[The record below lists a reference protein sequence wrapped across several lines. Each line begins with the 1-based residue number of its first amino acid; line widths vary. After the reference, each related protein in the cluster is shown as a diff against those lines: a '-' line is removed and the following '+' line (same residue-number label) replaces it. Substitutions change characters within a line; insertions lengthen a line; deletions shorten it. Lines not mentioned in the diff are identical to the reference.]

1 MKKRVSQETKNKIGR
16 GVKTHYDKKGRK
28 KKIGLAVGVAG
39 LAGAGL
45 GLMALKKRGLKP
57 KLGTPQNP
65 YVERAKIPGLPD
77 KVSKS
82 TNQARRGFT
91 DTLGRVFKKGR
102 FLPKGVSDIGLVKK
116 GKRPIDA
123 TKQVG
128 RSQEALSKISVDASN
143 TQASDKWLT
152 IDVESKR
159 FSRLV
164 PYTVN
169 FNKEELIY
177 TVPTY
182 TQSLVKDSISRINF
196 AKEEKVKSYTT
207 KKGKRVRA
215 FGRKVERKLAESG
228 IKTKEL
234 DRKEKTG
241 RTIGTLLA
249 GGALLGGAAYIGR
262 KSLMKNKPEI
272 LEAVDKMTLIPKKK
286 RTLSTAEDLKDF
298 LKNGRKTPIDITNDQ
313 IRSNL
318 EKTLMGE
325 KVIGPSTKSLG
336 RKLARQKLKNDIGR
350 EAKRS
355 LVYIGEGISKPS
367 PFVGLT
373 LLAAGTSAGGSL
385 GAKIGK
391 EKYFK
396 DKGKKK
402 K

>member
-1 MKKRVSQETKNKIGR
+1 M
-16 GVKTHYDKKGRK
+16 
-28 KKIGLAVGVAG
+28 
-39 LAGAGL
+39 
-45 GLMALKKRGLKP
+45 
-57 KLGTPQNP
+57 TPT
-65 YVERAKIPGLPD
+65 LPD
-77 KVSKS
+77 KVSKT
-82 TNQARRGFT
+82 TNQARRSFT
-91 DTLGRVFKKGR
+91 DSLGKFFRKGS
-102 FLPKGVSDIGLVKK
+102 FLPSGAKGVSVSDIGLVKK

-123 TKQVG
+123 TKQTG
-128 RSQEALSKISVDASN
+128 RSQEDLAKISVDASN
-143 TQASDKWLT
+143 TKASDKWLT

-169 FNKEELIY
+169 FNKEELVY

-182 TQSLVKDSISRINF
+182 TQSLVKDSIGRVRINF

-215 FGRKVERKLAESG
+215 FGRKVERKLADSG

-249 GGALLGGAAYIGR
+249 GGALLGGAAYLGR

-298 LKNGRKTPIDITNDQ
+298 LNNGRKTPIDITNDQ
-313 IRSNL
+313 IRDNL
-318 EKTLMGE
+318 EKTLSGE

-355 LVYIGEGISKPS
+355 LVYIGEGMSKPS

-373 LLAAGTSAGGSL
+373 LLAAGTSAGGAL
-385 GAKIGK
+385 GAKVGK

-396 DKGKKK
+396 EKDKKK